1 LSAAKIVGFTSLDTR
16 TLLPLVEKV
25 TGRNISSF
33 ADSKNFNPPLH
44 HLQCLASF
52 KGEETINIQRNVS
65 LYCNMMNAIVLIVCD
80 NRDTAE
86 ILELASMDSISSK
99 TINRDFDC
107 LLLSGSLVEWRS
119 ALLRGCSKS
128 TTETVKKIF
137 NLIYC
142 QFVSHSLGEVL
153 GVSTIPQRG
162 SDIFLLEYKP

>member
-1 LSAAKIVGFTSLDTR
+1 MSAAKIVGFTSLDTR

-25 TGRNISSF
+25 TGRNIASF
-33 ADSKNFNPPLH
+33 ADSKNLNPPLH

-65 LYCNMMNAIVLIVCD
+65 LYCSMMNAVVLVVCD

-86 ILELASMDSISSK
+86 ILELASLDSISSK

-107 LLLSGSLVEWRS
+107 LLLSGTLTNWRAS
-119 ALLRGCSKS
+119 LLRGCSKS
-128 TTETVKKIF
+128 ATDAVRKIF
-137 NLIYC
+137 NLVYQ
-142 QFVSHSLGEVL
+142 QFVSHGLGDVL

-162 SDIFLLEYKP
+162 SDIFLLEYRP